1 MISMKIINSNI
12 FINLIPRY
20 IHCITQASGQHI
32 MNKLIIILIVQTF
45 MIVRNSLIKHT
56 PYMVSIC
63 QREICAWILRI
74 QSYTL
79 LVVFRRVLEVLEL
92 SVAMSEVWE
101 NRLNHVANSVIT
113 QLQSVKESLLS
124 LPIHLLFE
132 IYYPNLIKN
141 QRIVGVYLFSLL
153 EG

>member
-1 MISMKIINSNI
+1 MKIINSNI

-20 IHCITQASGQHI
+20 INSITQASGQHI

-101 NRLNHVANSVIT
+101 NCLNHVANSVIA
-113 QLQSVKESLLS
+113 QLQSIKESLLS

-132 IYYPNLIKN
+132 IYHPNLIEN
-141 QRIVGVYLFSLL
+141 QRIVGVYLFCLL
-153 EG
+153 KG